1 MNARVVVAAIGLA
14 GPGAGAARGDPPRT
28 ARATEMRGQAG
39 AAIGLG
45 SFDQLYAPEFG
56 ALLLTAH
63 GGVLLG
69 RGVGVGVGVR
79 ATYFHGGETT
89 DGGVVMLPTY
99 EATRVPVVLTG
110 RIQGRYAFAE
120 LGVGTTP
127 SWIVDGQGQT
137 VRGPSDEALAFTA
150 GLTTRDP
157 TLRYHP
163 ELIGGVV
170 QIGDARLWWIGAG
183 LAWW

>member
-1 MNARVVVAAIGLA
+1 MKARVVLAAIGLA
-14 GPGAGAARGDPPRT
+14 LAGAGAAHGDPPR
-28 ARATEMRGQAG
+28 AVRATEMRGQAG

-45 SFDQLYAPEFG
+45 SFDEPYAPEFG

-63 GGVLLG
+63 GGVLFG

-89 DGGVVMLPTY
+89 EGGVVMLPTY
-99 EATRVPVVLTG
+99 EATRVPVMLTG

-150 GLTTRDP
+150 GLTTSDP

-163 ELIGGVV
+163 ELLGGVV
-170 QIGDARLWWIGAG
+170 QIGDGKLWWIGAG